1 MPHPLL
7 YHVIDLGLLHARY
20 MPSRCNGWYGMSCL
34 PEEVEQVMYGT
45 DEEDEDEDED
55 DDANLE

>member
-1 MPHPLL
+1 
-7 YHVIDLGLLHARY
+7 